1 MPVREAFIDL
11 QYSSST
17 VCNTQR
23 EPNATCRMNKINVSG
38 KSRKIQSKHVRRMAR
53 NVSKRVS
60 MMPEKLKKGLAIV
73 MSWGNVV
80 ST

>member
-1 MPVREAFIDL
+1 
-11 QYSSST
+11 
-17 VCNTQR
+17 
-23 EPNATCRMNKINVSG
+23 MNKINVSG

-53 NVSKRVS
+53 NVSKHVS